1 MVSSENDNPST
12 SARSNVKCHYRNKY
26 DKWYWTLIEK
36 YEKRDYLPEHYE
48 KHHPVPKS
56 LWPEGWRHREIEATV
71 CVSRREHFILHL
83 LLFKCG
89 FSILGVSRFVLNFSR
104 GKQKGEAYSNSPKF
118 WKSVY
123 DKYNAPHNK
132 GKMQDPLWS
141 EADYFYWVWK
151 NLLPTNTKG
160 TGSGYSGNGYRN
172 LMKATGESKEKT
184 LKNMVTRFRKGWIPE
199 EDPYWLDNVAKI

>member
-12 SARSNVKCHYRNKY
+12 SARSNVKCHYQNKY
-26 DKWYWTLIEK
+26 EKWYWSLIEK

-71 CVSRREHFILHL
+71 CVSHREHFILHL

-123 DKYNAPHNK
+123 DKHNVPHN
-132 GKMQDPLWS
+132 
-141 EADYFYWVWK
+141 
-151 NLLPTNTKG
+151 KG
-160 TGSGYSGNGYRN
+160 TGSGYPGNGYRN
-172 LMKATGESKEKT
+172 LMKATGENKEKT